1 MQKWEY
7 KVVDGSMG
15 DLKEMELDKLG
26 SEGWELVLHDERGF
40 FYFKRPKS

>member
-15 DLKEMELDKLG
+15 DLRDNELNELG
-26 SEGWELVLHDERGF
+26 SEGWELILCDVHGF
-40 FYFKRPKS
+40 FYFKRPQA